1 MVELDFPNIKMS
13 SKIQMEEGDFGP
25 TIQDIK
31 EVSGGLCS
39 YNMKFIMVKQNAFAK
54 TGHVK
59 GVVNPSGDKIWFV
72 GASNSVEMIKKLS
85 DAEFE
90 MKRSSRDHKDTPTC
104 SHITPKPGAPG
115 KIYWLSGPPGAG
127 KSTICQLMAREKGF
141 RQFVKSDV

>member
-1 MVELDFPNIKMS
+1 MVELDYPNIKMS

-31 EVSGGLCS
+31 EVSGGICS
-39 YNMKFIMVKQNAFAK
+39 YNMRFIMVEQNAFAQ

-59 GVVNPSGDKIWFV
+59 GVVNTSGDKIWFV
-72 GASNSVEMIKKLS
+72 GASDSVEMIKKLS

-90 MKRSSRDHKDTPTC
+90 KKRSSRDHKDTPTC

-115 KIYWLSGPPGAG
+115 KIYWLCGPPGAG

>member
-1 MVELDFPNIKMS
+1 MVELDYPNIKMS

-31 EVSGGLCS
+31 EVSGGICS
-39 YNMKFIMVKQNAFAK
+39 YNMKFIMVKQNAFAQ
-54 TGHVK
+54 TVK

-90 MKRSSRDHKDTPTC
+90 KKRSSRDHKDTPTC

-127 KSTICQLMAREKGF
+127 KSTICQLMTREEGF
-141 RQFVKSDV
+141 RQFVKRDV